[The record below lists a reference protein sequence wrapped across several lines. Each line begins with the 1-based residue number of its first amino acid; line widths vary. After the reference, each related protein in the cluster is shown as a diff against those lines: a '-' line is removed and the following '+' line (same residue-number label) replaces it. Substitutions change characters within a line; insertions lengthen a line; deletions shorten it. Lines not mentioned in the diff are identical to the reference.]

1 MIAEFSIVPIG
12 SGTSLSKYVAE
23 CLSIVKESGLNH
35 QLTPMGTVLEGE
47 SAEVIPVIMRCHE
60 RVMQMSERVVTSIKI
75 DDRRDQPNDM
85 ERKVQSVQDKMKG
98 KMS

>member
-1 MIAEFSIVPIG
+1 MIAEFSIIPIG

-47 SAEVIPVIMRCHE
+47 GNEVIPVIMRCHE